1 MSKIGK
7 QPISILPG
15 VEVKIDG
22 GFVIA
27 KGPKGELK
35 REIPKEIKVEIKE
48 KEIIVSPGLETK
60 RTNAFWGLTRAL
72 IFNLVKGVSDGFEK
86 RLEIQGVGYKA
97 ALVGNKLVL
106 NLGFS
111 HPVEIEEV
119 EGVKFAVEKNIIVI
133 TGPDKEKVGQMA
145 ASIRALKKPE
155 PYKGKGIRYVG
166 EIVRRKAGKKAVAST

>member
-7 QPISILPG
+7 QPINIPAG
-15 VEVKIDG
+15 VEIKIDG
-22 GFVIA
+22 RFVIA

-35 REIPKEIKVEIKE
+35 REVPKEIKVEIKE

-60 RTNAFWGLTRAL
+60 RTNALWGLTRAL
-72 IFNLVKGVSDGFEK
+72 IFNLVKGVSDGFGK

-97 ALVGNKLVL
+97 VLQGSKLVL
-106 NLGFS
+106 SLGFS
-111 HPVEIEEV
+111 HPVEIEEA

-133 TGPDKEKVGQMA
+133 TGPDKEKVGQVA

-166 EIVRRKAGKKAVAST
+166 EIVRRKAGKKAVASA